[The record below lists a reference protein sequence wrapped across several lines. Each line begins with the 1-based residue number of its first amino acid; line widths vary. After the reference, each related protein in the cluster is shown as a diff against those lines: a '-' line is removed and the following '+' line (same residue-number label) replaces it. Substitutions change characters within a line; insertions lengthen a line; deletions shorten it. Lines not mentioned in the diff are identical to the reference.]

1 MVRTKG
7 WRGGLGG
14 GPDTGGGGVFSVVFL
29 LCAVVVI
36 ITSDSLYGVNLI
48 LAVWIVWELESG
60 EKDLI
65 VEVLILSDLLST
77 NVDVDNNILVSLSVM
92 FVVVDDVV
100 TGISYVKYLVLDLD
114 LVPVVDKVSCKIDV
128 DLSDRDKL
136 VKSSFNC
143 CVLFFV
149 VGLITV
155 MDKVVS
161 LKPAVLVSLETLSRD
176 TDELFS
182 KDPSVLVLVE
192 TLSRGTDELFSKD
205 PSVLVLLETLS
216 ST

>member
-1 MVRTKG
+1 MTGPVVIRNVCLVLPEADTVVRTKG

-14 GPDTGGGGVFSVVFL
+14 GGPDTGGRGVFSVVFL
-29 LCAVVVI
+29 LCCAVVVI
-36 ITSDSLYGVNLI
+36 ITSDNLYGVNLI

-60 EKDLI
+60 GKDLI

-100 TGISYVKYLVLDLD
+100 TGILYVKYLVLDLE
-114 LVPVVDKVSCKIDV
+114 LVPVVDSVSCKIDV

-161 LKPAVLVSLETLSRD
+161 LKPAVLVLLEILSRG

-182 KDPSVLVLVE
+182 RDPSVLVLVE
-192 TLSRGTDELFSKD
+192 TLS
-205 PSVLVLLETLS
+205 

>member
-14 GPDTGGGGVFSVVFL
+14 GGPDTGGRGVFSVVFL
-29 LCAVVVI
+29 LCAVVVM
-36 ITSDSLYGVNLI
+36 ITRDSLYGVNLI

-60 EKDLI
+60 GKDLI

-100 TGISYVKYLVLDLD
+100 TGILYVKYLVLDLD

-149 VGLITV
+149 VGLISV

-161 LKPAVLVSLETLSRD
+161 LKPTVLVLLEVLSRG

-192 TLSRGTDELFSKD
+192 TLS
-205 PSVLVLLETLS
+205 

>member
-14 GPDTGGGGVFSVVFL
+14 GPDTGGRGVFSVVFL

-48 LAVWIVWELESG
+48 LAVWIVWKLESG

-161 LKPAVLVSLETLSRD
+161 LKPAVLVLLETLSRG

-182 KDPSVLVLVE
+182 RDPSVLVLVE
-192 TLSRGTDELFSKD
+192 TLS
-205 PSVLVLLETLS
+205 